1 MFKTDKHDMILAP
14 THEEEITSLVAS
26 LTTSYRHLPL
36 RLYQIGD
43 KFRNEARPRGGLL
56 RCREFI
62 MKDLY
67 TFDRSFK
74 EAQET
79 YDQVC
84 QVYRTI
90 FTQLGLKF
98 YQAQASSGAIGG
110 SCSHEFH
117 LECESGQDTILSCDS
132 CNFIGNQEVFP
143 PELSCPKCHGNK
155 LSSKKGLEIGH
166 TFLLATKYSQ
176 TLDAKYK
183 DQHGKEFVMEMGC
196 YGIGVSRLLA
206 GIVEASHDKN
216 GIIWPSIIAP
226 FQYYIIPFNNNSN
239 NTAIN
244 SLPHSL
250 ETGLLD
256 DRPNL
261 SFSHKFKDALLTGIP
276 NILILGG
283 KQSANGIEWHKRRT
297 GGTELQS
304 L

>member
-1 MFKTDKHDMILAP
+1 MFKTYKNDMVLAP

-26 LTTSYRHLPL
+26 LKPSYRQLPL
-36 RLYQIGD
+36 RLYQIAE

-56 RCREFI
+56 RCREFV

-67 TFDRSFK
+67 TFDRNP
-74 EAQET
+74 EDAQNT
-79 YDQVC
+79 YNQVC
-84 QVYRTI
+84 QVYRNI
-90 FTQLGLKF
+90 FSQLGLKF

-132 CNFIGNQEVFP
+132 CNFIGNQELFP
-143 PELSCPKCHGNK
+143 SDLSCPKCYSTQ
-155 LSSKKGLEIGH
+155 LTSKKGLEIGH
-166 TFLLATKYSQ
+166 TFLLGKKYSQ

-183 DQHGKEFVMEMGC
+183 DPNGIEFVMEMGC

-206 GIVEASHDKN
+206 AIVEASHDEK
-216 GIIWPSIIAP
+216 GIIWPSIVAP
-226 FQYYIIPFNNNSN
+226 FQYYIIPFDISHI
-239 NTAIN
+239 NTF
-244 SLPHSL
+244 SSSMPL

-283 KQSANGIEWHKRRT
+283 KKTSNGLEWHRRII
-297 GGTELQS
+297 GGTELQNI
-304 L
+304 